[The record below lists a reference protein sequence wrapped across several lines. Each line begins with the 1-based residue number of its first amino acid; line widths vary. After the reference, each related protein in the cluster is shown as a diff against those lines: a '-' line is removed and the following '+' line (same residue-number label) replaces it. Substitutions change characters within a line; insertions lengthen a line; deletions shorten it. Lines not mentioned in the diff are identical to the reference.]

1 MPRKQTVT
9 ATPCTWNSPGR
20 SYSRKSPL
28 ARKEKRR
35 QNDPDGIRPRD
46 AQGKAG
52 QRVST
57 RVTGAEPGD
66 PVEAIGSEG
75 CLHSQLLRRGT
86 SHLEDDGLKFSH
98 SHGDGKLQRE
108 ALTGGLFVSALKVSI
123 SQKSLPGRGQG
134 CP

>member
-1 MPRKQTVT
+1 MTRMESGPETRR
-9 ATPCTWNSPGR
+9 GR
-20 SYSRKSPL
+20 PVRGCPHVS
-28 ARKEKRR
+28 
-35 QNDPDGIRPRD
+35 
-46 AQGKAG
+46 QG
-52 QRVST
+52 QSQ
-57 RVTGAEPGD
+57 GD

-98 SHGDGKLQRE
+98 SQGDGKLQRE